1 MITITQD
8 ERNNLITQNIRLA
21 TGAFWKYYPMIKDY
35 MEVDDGLSICYI
47 GLIKA
52 IDSYDSSKGGTL
64 STYAYQVIK
73 NELLQNL
80 RILKRI
86 PLCISLDTSILS
98 EDNECTL
105 EYFLKDY
112 FDLEEYVDNII
123 TNEILANA
131 INSLNDMDKRL
142 ILLHL
147 QGLTQRQI
155 ADILNISQPYVAR
168 TLKKIVNKLRDT
180 FKKGGLM

>member
-8 ERNNLITQNIRLA
+8 ERNNLITENIKLA
-21 TGAFWKYYPMIKDY
+21 TSVFWKYYPVVKDY
-35 MEVDDGLSICYI
+35 IEIDDGLSICYI

-52 IDSYDSSKGGTL
+52 IDTYDNSKGYTL

-86 PLCISLDTSILS
+86 PISISLDSSIS
-98 EDNECTL
+98 NDDNECAL
-105 EYFLKDY
+105 EYFIPDT
-112 FDLEEYVDNII
+112 FDLTEYVETNDVNNILYQYIDN
-123 TNEILANA
+123 L
-131 INSLNDMDKRL
+131 SPRDRQL
-142 ILLHL
+142 ILLHM
-147 QGLTQRQI
+147 QGVTQQQI
-155 ADILNISQPYVAR
+155 GNILNISQVQVAR
-168 TLKKIVNKLRDT
+168 TLKKIINKLRDN